1 MLAPHARAALWA
13 DLVARN
19 WLPEWTP
26 PGVSSNQFEL
36 TFRMP
41 EMATRK
47 RALRRSTVAERAI
60 LFSFAACS
68 EEAPWV
74 PCM

>member
-1 MLAPHARAALWA
+1 MSPPAGAPWWA

-26 PGVSSNQFEL
+26 PGVSSSQFEL

-60 LFSFAACS
+60 LFFCAACS